1 MEKYN
6 LSIVKIE
13 EEFYLFK
20 TESEQSRCEVSS
32 YVFIPSNYPSSRIV
46 VTNKNVKTMGTYHE
60 IFATTDKKYDSLY
73 LVRSKEELFSFA
85 KIESMEVDLLQLEPL
100 KWDGWIMLYGI
111 RKIFREEPERAKK
124 AWDETIKYDSSGP
137 TVKEFIEA
145 HEKYHN
151 MKF

>member
-1 MEKYN
+1 
-6 LSIVKIE
+6 
-13 EEFYLFK
+13 
-20 TESEQSRCEVSS
+20 
-32 YVFIPSNYPSSRIV
+32 
-46 VTNKNVKTMGTYHE
+46 
-60 IFATTDKKYDSLY
+60 
-73 LVRSKEELFSFA
+73 
-85 KIESMEVDLLQLEPL
+85 MEVDLLQLEPL

-151 MKF
+151 LKF